1 MGNKT
6 GKIFSILREAKHL
19 TLREVTANEFSLAQ
33 ESKFERGETSLTID
47 KFLLLLQN
55 TQLSLD
61 EFQDF
66 YDNYSLSGDYTF
78 HDELREAH
86 RIKDLN
92 QIKKWLHYWK
102 EKSEKNSDKKY
113 FKLNY
118 IVSKV
123 SLASTA
129 GGNPTKDDID
139 VLMSYLDLVEQ
150 WGRYEIWVFSVCQH
164 YLDDNMLDYYG
175 TEIFDKSSYY
185 KNVHQNQQMVIRTM
199 LNLAD
204 TWLNRK
210 KLEKALVCLNRVKT
224 IGIPIEFFEEAI
236 TLRYLEGHYLHLLED
251 PKGKLMMQD
260 CAKDI
265 EKYGYTQA
273 AQELYE
279 EIYDLGEL

>member
-1 MGNKT
+1 M
-6 GKIFSILREAKHL
+6 
-19 TLREVTANEFSLAQ
+19 
-33 ESKFERGETSLTID
+33 
-47 KFLLLLQN
+47 LQN

-66 YDNYSLSGDYTF
+66 YDNYSLSEDYTF

-150 WGRYEIWVFSVCQH
+150 WGKYEIWVFSVCQH

-175 TEIFDKSSYY
+175 TEIFVSQVTIK
-185 KNVHQNQQMVIRTM
+185 MFTRT
-199 LNLAD
+199 NK
-204 TWLNRK
+204 WSFGQ
-210 KLEKALVCLNRVKT
+210 C
-224 IGIPIEFFEEAI
+224 
-236 TLRYLEGHYLHLLED
+236 
-251 PKGKLMMQD
+251 
-260 CAKDI
+260 
-265 EKYGYTQA
+265 
-273 AQELYE
+273 
-279 EIYDLGEL
+279 

>member
-1 MGNKT
+1 MENEL
-6 GKIFSILREAKHL
+6 GKIFAILREVKHL
-19 TLREVTANEFSLAQ
+19 TLKDVTANEFSLAQ

-66 YDNYSLSGDYTF
+66 YDNYSLSEDYTF

-92 QIKKWLHYWK
+92 QIKKWMYYWK
-102 EKSEKNSDKKY
+102 EESEKNSDKKY

-129 GGNPTKDDID
+129 GGKPAKNDIEI
-139 VLMSYLDLVEQ
+139 LMNYLDLVEQ
-150 WGRYEIWVFSVCQH
+150 WGRYEIWVFSICQH
-164 YLDDNMLDYYG
+164 CLDDNMLDYYG

-185 KNVHQNQQMVIRTM
+185 KKLQQNQQMVIRTM

-204 TWLNRK
+204 TWLYRK
-210 KLEKALVCLNRVKT
+210 KLGKALVYLNRVKT

-236 TLRYLEGHYLHLLED
+236 TLRYLEGHYRYLLGD
-251 PKGKLMMQD
+251 LKGKQMMQD

-273 AQELYE
+273 ANELYE
-279 EIYDLGEL
+279 EIENLETL

>member
-33 ESKFERGETSLTID
+33 ESKFERGESSLTID

-66 YDNYSLSGDYTF
+66 YDNYSLSEDYTF

-102 EKSEKNSDKKY
+102 EKSEKNLDKKY

-185 KNVHQNQQMVIRTM
+185 KNVHQNQQMIIRTM

-236 TLRYLEGHYLHLLED
+236 TLRYLEGHYRYLLGD
-251 PKGKLMMQD
+251 PKGKLIMQD

-279 EIYDLGEL
+279 EIHDLGKL

>member
-66 YDNYSLSGDYTF
+66 YDNYSLSEDYTF

-86 RIKDLN
+86 RIRDLN

-118 IVSKV
+118 IVFYDFFSRHMSKF
-123 SLASTA
+123 
-129 GGNPTKDDID
+129 P
-139 VLMSYLDLVEQ
+139 
-150 WGRYEIWVFSVCQH
+150 
-164 YLDDNMLDYYG
+164 
-175 TEIFDKSSYY
+175 
-185 KNVHQNQQMVIRTM
+185 
-199 LNLAD
+199 
-204 TWLNRK
+204 
-210 KLEKALVCLNRVKT
+210 
-224 IGIPIEFFEEAI
+224 P
-236 TLRYLEGHYLHLLED
+236 
-251 PKGKLMMQD
+251 
-260 CAKDI
+260 
-265 EKYGYTQA
+265 
-273 AQELYE
+273 
-279 EIYDLGEL
+279 

>member
-66 YDNYSLSGDYTF
+66 YDNYSLSEDYTF

-236 TLRYLEGHYLHLLED
+236 TLRYLEDIISIYWRTQ
-251 PKGKLMMQD
+251 KGN
-260 CAKDI
+260 
-265 EKYGYTQA
+265 
-273 AQELYE
+273 
-279 EIYDLGEL
+279 